1 VTQSGTHVDSSATI
15 EGPAWTGK
23 GLDESAGRYP
33 LSVEGAVFRLVDQL
47 LPGIITTTRQARMY
61 SVHALAWADAR
72 ERGLDSDETA
82 AFVRRCEVVTAAI
95 HHLHQAHRRRLKS
108 AHGEDRIKR
117 FIGDEGLAVRPAA
130 ELDGMSAAGFANVYL
145 GPTVKVG
152 LLSPD
157 RPPRAG
163 ERSDLGALR
172 GGLAGLCELAE
183 RETVPVAELEAAG
196 HLCLCA
202 GAESSD
208 GEHLR
213 RILFEDAEE
222 DRHEDRYRQLTCHM
236 LLEAIGDQNVDDV
249 DAVFR
254 ERWGFGPLLT
264 PISPIRAH
272 VGRGWRAAILR
283 NYSVGAWRA
292 LWRWLAARLAEE
304 PMTVEKLGLR
314 LIAELD
320 DVSLAELVADL
331 PARADGD
338 SLIPLERDLEAEE
351 WTPMVAL
358 RMLILGAKRLEDLD
372 EETAALFIG
381 TDHRDLG
388 PRWVAAR
395 LREGDDDGLDVF
407 ARDLVEI
414 LIRRA
419 KRVALGKMRLRDG
432 KPWVPSRLRDR
443 DGLLTAHG
451 EEGAGHV
458 SLRTGSLTE
467 ILVGLGALTRD
478 GKEAI
483 SATPLGLELRER
495 TA

>member
-1 VTQSGTHVDSSATI
+1 MV

-47 LPGIITTTRQARMY
+47 LPGIITTTRHARMY
-61 SVHALAWADAR
+61 SLHALAWAEAD
-72 ERGLDSDETA
+72 ERGLDPEQSA
-82 AFVRRCEVVTAAI
+82 AFVRRCEVVIAAI
-95 HHLHQAHRRRLKS
+95 HHLHQPHRVLLRS
-108 AHGEDRIKR
+108 AHGEERIER
-117 FIGDEGLAVRPAA
+117 FIGEAGLEVERASRPK
-130 ELDGMSAAGFANVYL
+130 GMSTEGFADVYL
-145 GPTVKVG
+145 SPVVKVG

-163 ERSDLGALR
+163 ERTDLDALR
-172 GGLAGLCELAE
+172 SGLGELRALAE
-183 RETVPVAELEAAG
+183 RDRIPVNELEKAG

-202 GAESSD
+202 GAGAAD
-208 GEHLR
+208 GDLLR
-213 RILFEDAEE
+213 RVFFEDAEE

-236 LLEAIGDQNVDDV
+236 LLEAIGEQEVYDV
-249 DAVFR
+249 DALFR
-254 ERWGFGPLLT
+254 QRWGFGPL
-264 PISPIRAH
+264 PSPTSPARAH

-304 PMTVEKLGLR
+304 PMTVESLSDR
-314 LIAELD
+314 LITELGNGS
-320 DVSLAELVADL
+320 VAGLLAGLPERVEGEILL
-331 PARADGD
+331 PAEVT
-338 SLIPLERDLEAEE
+338 LEEE
-351 WTPMVAL
+351 DWTPLLAL
-358 RMLILGAKRLEDLD
+358 RMLALGAKRLEDLD
-372 EETAALFIG
+372 EETAALFVG

-388 PRWVAAR
+388 PRWVSGR
-395 LREGDDDGLDVF
+395 LEEGKDDGLDIF
-407 ARDLVEI
+407 ARELVEI

-419 KRVALGKMRLRDG
+419 KRVALGKMHLKDG

-451 EEGAGHV
+451 EEGAGNV

-467 ILVGLGALTRD
+467 ILAGLGALTREES
-478 GKEAI
+478 GAI